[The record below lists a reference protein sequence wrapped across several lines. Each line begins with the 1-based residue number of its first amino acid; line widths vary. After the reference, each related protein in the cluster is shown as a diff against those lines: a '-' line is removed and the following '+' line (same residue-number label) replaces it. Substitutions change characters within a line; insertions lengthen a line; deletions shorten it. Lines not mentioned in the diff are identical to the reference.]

1 MSAPGLAPPISDRIY
16 PPRPIL
22 GVGGLIFDGDRILLI
37 KRAKDPGRGR
47 WSIPGGA
54 VELGETVHQAL
65 IREMD
70 EEVGLG
76 VRPGP
81 LVEVVERIFRD
92 DDERITYHYI
102 ILDYLCRVVS
112 GRPRPGSDASDVR
125 FVEPDRWDDYQIGG
139 LATSVL
145 EKGLALHQERGSG
158 PI

>member
-22 GVGGLIFDGDRILLI
+22 GVGGLVFDGDRILLI

-92 DDERITYHYI
+92 DDE
-102 ILDYLCRVVS
+102 LCRVVS